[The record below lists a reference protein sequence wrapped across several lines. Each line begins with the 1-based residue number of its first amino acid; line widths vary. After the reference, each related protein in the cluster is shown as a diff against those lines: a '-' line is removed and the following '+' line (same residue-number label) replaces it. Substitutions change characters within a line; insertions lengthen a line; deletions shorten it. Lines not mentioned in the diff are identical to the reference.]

1 MPDGLTDLLAYDGL
15 VWLIATVFIAGA
27 VRGFSGF
34 GTALVY
40 LPVAGMF
47 MPPVWALTTLV
58 VMDVFGPIPNLPRA
72 RRDGRLADV
81 GRMWLGTIV
90 ALPIGLLVLYS
101 VDPGI
106 FRYAV
111 CGIALLVPLLLA
123 SGLRLRGQITPA
135 LQISTGGIAGFLGGV
150 AGMPGPPV
158 ILMHMASTEPA
169 QLIRANIMMYLFAFD
184 ATLLSLLGIQGKLE
198 LLPIL
203 IGLALA
209 VPNLLGNLAGGA
221 MFRPERQRLYR
232 LVGYGITM
240 AAALSGLPI
249 WE

>member
-1 MPDGLTDLLAYDGL
+1 MPDGLDQLLAYEGL
-15 VWLIATVFIAGA
+15 GWLIGAVFIAGA

-40 LPVAGMF
+40 LPVAAMF
-47 MPPVWALTTLV
+47 MPPVWALITLV

-72 RRDGRLADV
+72 RRDGRVADV
-81 GRMWLGTIV
+81 GRMWLGTIL
-90 ALPIGLLVLYS
+90 ALPLGLMVLYTA
-101 VDPGI
+101 DPSF

-123 SGLRLRGQITPA
+123 SGVRMRGQITPA
-135 LQISTGGIAGFLGGV
+135 LQIGTGGVAGFLGGV
-150 AGMPGPPV
+150 AGLPGPPV

-184 ATLLSLLGIQGKLE
+184 VTLLGLLAIQGKLE

-203 IGLALA
+203 IGLVLA
-209 VPNLLGNLAGGA
+209 VPNLLGNLAGAA

-249 WE
+249 WA